1 MSHNLSPEALDTV
14 LDVVLQNMR
23 SGERKLSRILET
35 LLPLTLLWTFTPSEE
50 VLSWTA
56 GL

>member
-23 SGERKLSRILET
+23 SGERKLSWTLET
-35 LLPLTLLWTFTPSEE
+35 LLLFNLLWTFLSSGHLLPQ
-50 VLSWTA
+50 VLS
-56 GL
+56 